1 MQIKVWRNPYE
12 NGTNLTEPK
21 EITINPGLTVLV
33 GCNGAGKTT
42 LINNIEE
49 VLKKE
54 NVPFC
59 MFDNLKEGGSS
70 SISSII
76 SGYKEFATDTLEMGA
91 SLWTASEG
99 EAIKINLGRNST
111 LYKEFLDTG
120 FFKNKYYE
128 FKKIFNDSK
137 DVCTSNERVFLYD
150 ATDSGLSIDS
160 VIEIKN
166 LFNLILKDSKEK
178 NLETYIIIAANEYE
192 LCRGENCFDVNKGN
206 YITFSDYEDYRT
218 FILNSRKLKEK
229 RLEKEE
235 KIYLKKREK
244 IKKEYEALKINVN
257 SKIEEIKKIAEKEN
271 RNLTF
276 SENRK
281 IDDLEYKLKDFIR
294 KNNIEN

>member
-21 EITINPGLTVLV
+21 EITIKPGLTVLV

-59 MFDNLKEGGSS
+59 MFDNLKEGGNS

-76 SGYKEFATDTLEMGA
+76 GGYKEFTTDTLEMGA

-128 FKKIFNDSK
+128 FKKIFDDGK
-137 DVCTSNERVFLYD
+137 DVCTSNKRAFLYD

-178 NLETYIIIAANEYE
+178 NLETYIIITANEYE
-192 LCRGENCFDVNKGN
+192 LCRGENCFDVNKGD
-206 YITFSDYEDYRT
+206 YITFKDYEDYRT
-218 FILNSRKLKEK
+218 FILNSRKIKEK

-244 IKKEYEALKINVN
+244 IKKEYENLKIGIN
-257 SKIEEIKKIAEKEN
+257 SKIEEIKKIAENEN

-281 IDDLEYKLKDFIR
+281 ISDLEYKLKDFMR